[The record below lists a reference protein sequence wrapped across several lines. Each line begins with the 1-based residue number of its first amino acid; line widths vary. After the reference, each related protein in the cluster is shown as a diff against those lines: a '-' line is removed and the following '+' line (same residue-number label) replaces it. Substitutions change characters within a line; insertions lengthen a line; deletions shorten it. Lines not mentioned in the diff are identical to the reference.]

1 MRGFHKSLKASQEKM
16 GAALNAAAASASD
29 SINSQLP
36 PGYRLRGA
44 SVANASSHEF
54 KYGDRVPT
62 YRGPGQVPEPAHLRR
77 GDDGV
82 AEPETHLLI
91 GVEHADGLC
100 HRSAFV
106 AIRVV
111 SQFGDLKG
119 VRAHTLSASAGDGGE
134 KVGSRITWRATRDLR
149 CAPRPGDVLVLEV
162 YAGWDVTERSNAW
175 ERCVARAQCSLSAV
189 AEDGST
195 QLTLHRRLERGR
207 GTGGLNGGV
216 AGVIT
221 LRRVPHTDAGVADA
235 LSGVDLGVPLPTRK
249 KRLFLVR
256 HGESAWNEATRNTNL
271 MKMMKFD
278 HPLNAAGVAQCQRLA
293 ANGAHAIELA
303 TAAAGGR
310 VAGEVWSGRGR
321 EGRSRGATGAEV
333 AFASASSQIRDVD
346 GSDVNA
352 LLARNMNLGD
362 ARVGLGPRGVNV
374 DWSVLRSE
382 EAFMAAAR
390 GTADGGGGAFIAGD
404 APVGGVVLT
413 SAAGDGG
420 RYSAGVATAYVGT
433 SNFGTCED
441 ADYPEWIASYAR
453 CKKCFVSPLTR
464 AVQTAA
470 FVVQQLP
477 TRDFAGTTLLRS
489 CREVK
494 GTMGSMDC
502 VGISSGTAIVERC
515 AQKLKELVGS
525 IPGGV
530 ADVVM
535 ESIERRMDHNDAVGQ
550 WWTGREDIDSK
561 EEIDER
567 MTDFFDS
574 MRFDPSDVCVVV
586 THSLFIREMLGRF
599 VSPAF
604 EAAAPVLARRM
615 REHKLENCG
624 CLGIDVVFDDAGTP
638 AVVDAKL
645 MFGSDFVGGK

>member
-62 YRGPGQVPEPAHLRR
+62 YRGPGQAPDPAHLRR

-82 AEPETHLLI
+82 AEPDAHLLI

-134 KVGSRITWRATRDLR
+134 KVGSRITWRTTRDLR
-149 CAPRPGDVLVLEV
+149 CAPRPGDVLVAEV
-162 YAGWDVTERSNAW
+162 YAGWDVTERSQAW
-175 ERCVARAQCSLSAV
+175 ERCVARAQCALSAI

-207 GTGGLNGGV
+207 GTGATGGV

-221 LRRVPHTDAGVADA
+221 LRRVPHVSAGVADA
-235 LSGVDLGVPLPTRK
+235 LGVDLGPLPTRT

-310 VAGEVWSGRGR
+310 LGGERNAR
-321 EGRSRGATGAEV
+321 AGRSRGATGAEV

-362 ARVGLGPRGVNV
+362 ARVGLGPPGANV

-390 GTADGGGGAFIAGD
+390 GTADGGGGAFIATD
-404 APVGGVVLT
+404 APSGGVVLT

-420 RYSAGVATAYVGT
+420 AYSAGVATAYVGT
-433 SNFGTCED
+433 SNVGTCED
-441 ADYPEWIASYAR
+441 PDYPEWIASYAR

-515 AQKLKELVGS
+515 ARKLKELVGS

-535 ESIERRMDHNDAVGQ
+535 ASIERRMDHNDAVGQ

>member
-1 MRGFHKSLKASQEKM
+1 M
-16 GAALNAAAASASD
+16 
-29 SINSQLP
+29 
-36 PGYRLRGA
+36 
-44 SVANASSHEF
+44 
-54 KYGDRVPT
+54 
-62 YRGPGQVPEPAHLRR
+62 
-77 GDDGV
+77 
-82 AEPETHLLI
+82 
-91 GVEHADGLC
+91 
-100 HRSAFV
+100 
-106 AIRVV
+106 
-111 SQFGDLKG
+111 
-119 VRAHTLSASAGDGGE
+119 
-134 KVGSRITWRATRDLR
+134 
-149 CAPRPGDVLVLEV
+149 
-162 YAGWDVTERSNAW
+162 
-175 ERCVARAQCSLSAV
+175 
-189 AEDGST
+189 
-195 QLTLHRRLERGR
+195 
-207 GTGGLNGGV
+207 
-216 AGVIT
+216 
-221 LRRVPHTDAGVADA
+221 
-235 LSGVDLGVPLPTRK
+235 SGVDLGVPLPTRK

-404 APVGGVVLT
+404 ATVGGVVLT

-420 RYSAGVATAYVGT
+420 RYSAGIATAYVGT

-535 ESIERRMDHNDAVGQ
+535 ASIERRMDHNDAVGQ

>member
-62 YRGPGQVPEPAHLRR
+62 YRGPGQAPEPAHLRR

-82 AEPETHLLI
+82 AEPDAHLLI

-134 KVGSRITWRATRDLR
+134 KVGSRITWRTTRDLR
-149 CAPRPGDVLVLEV
+149 CAPRPGDVLVAEV
-162 YAGWDVTERSNAW
+162 YAGWDVTERSQAW
-175 ERCVARAQCSLSAV
+175 ERCVARAQCALSAIS
-189 AEDGST
+189 EDGST

-207 GTGGLNGGV
+207 GTHANGGV

-221 LRRVPHTDAGVADA
+221 LRRVPHARAGVADA
-235 LSGVDLGVPLPTRK
+235 SGVDLGPLPTRK

-310 VAGEVWSGRGR
+310 VGGER
-321 EGRSRGATGAEV
+321 GRSRGATGAEV

-362 ARVGLGPRGVNV
+362 ARVGLGPPGNTI

-382 EAFMAAAR
+382 EAFMEAAR
-390 GTADGGGGAFIAGD
+390 GTEDGVHRGAFIAGD

-413 SAAGDGG
+413 SAANDGG
-420 RYSAGVATAYVGT
+420 AHSAGVATAYVGT
-433 SNFGTCED
+433 SGVGTCED
-441 ADYPEWIASYAR
+441 SDYPEWIASYAR
-453 CKKCFVSPLTR
+453 CKKCFSSPLTR

-561 EEIDER
+561 EEVDER
-567 MTDFFDS
+567 MTDFFDA

-604 EAAAPVLARRM
+604 EAAAPVLVRRM

-624 CLGIDVVFDDAGTP
+624 CLGAFILIFVTLAG
-638 AVVDAKL
+638 DL
-645 MFGSDFVGGK
+645 D